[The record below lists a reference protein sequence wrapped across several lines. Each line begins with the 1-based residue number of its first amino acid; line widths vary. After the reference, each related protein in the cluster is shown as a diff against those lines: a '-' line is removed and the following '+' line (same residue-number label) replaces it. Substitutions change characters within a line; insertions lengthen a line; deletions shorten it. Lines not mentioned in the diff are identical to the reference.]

1 MTLEA
6 LFEKTN
12 YATDKLK
19 HHSYIPVYD
28 KLFGPIRNQV
38 SNVLEIGIGSGGS
51 LQLWHDYFLKAQI
64 YGIDRGY
71 VREGLNRFD
80 RIHQI
85 ISDAYT
91 AECVEYFKTNNIQ
104 LDIVIDDGPHNKRSQ
119 MLAMELYFPLL
130 SDNGII
136 VIEDVQDYLAP
147 GVWIKDIVGSLPPAY
162 QKYAEVIDLR
172 HFNKSPDDLMVILDK
187 SRASFDETENQ

>member
-1 MTLEA
+1 MLYSSPKSKNADISASKGVKRLGYTLIFNATMTLEA

-51 LQLWHDYFLKAQI
+51 LQLWHDYFLNARI

-91 AECVEYFKTNNIQ
+91 AECVEYFKTNDIQ
-104 LDIVIDDGPHNKRSQ
+104 LDIIIDDGPHNKRSQ

-136 VIEDVQDYLAP
+136 I
-147 GVWIKDIVGSLPPAY
+147 
-162 QKYAEVIDLR
+162 ID
-172 HFNKSPDDLMVILDK
+172 NVKSHGEM
-187 SRASFDETENQ
+187 REN